1 MPPRRRRAVDGE
13 EEDDGN
19 ANARKHDAMTSNK
32 HDIAQMDDA
41 DNDTIAHLIPDLED
55 EQEDMARQVA
65 EAPHLT
71 KSRVQSIKES
81 ECAVVDPSVF
91 HQGEHVLLS
100 SPCDARRAQKALSF
114 AVHEAPSHSR
124 RNWMSKSTCL
134 CHLRAKLESTSP
146 SSSPISCPRSR

>member
-13 EEDDGN
+13 EDDDGN

-81 ECAVVDPSVF
+81 ACAVVDPSVF
-91 HQGEHVLLS
+91 LQCSIKE
-100 SPCDARRAQKALSF
+100 
-114 AVHEAPSHSR
+114 
-124 RNWMSKSTCL
+124 STC
-134 CHLRAKLESTSP
+134 S
-146 SSSPISCPRSR
+146 